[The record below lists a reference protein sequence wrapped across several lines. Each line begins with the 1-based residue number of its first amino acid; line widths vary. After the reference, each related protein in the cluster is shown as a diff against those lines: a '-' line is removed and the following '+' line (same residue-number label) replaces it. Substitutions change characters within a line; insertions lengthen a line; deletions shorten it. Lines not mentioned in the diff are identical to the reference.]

1 MKYFISITVIL
12 FLLICTW
19 SCALKVHEKHL
30 YKTEVEAVHSGTIV
44 DKKIVNPENGLFKS
58 HGTEYYIIIDT
69 GIDKPTLLP
78 DGEKLTKSF
87 SVSEDVYLK
96 YNVGDI
102 FDSYNYKSSSE
113 TATNATTIINGKTY
127 ELVPKS

>member
-1 MKYFISITVIL
+1 MKYLLSIIIII

-19 SCALKVHEKHL
+19 SCTLKVHEKHL
-30 YKTEVEAVHSGTIV
+30 YKTEVEELHSGTIV

-69 GIDKPTLLP
+69 GIDKPAMLP
-78 DGEKLTKSF
+78 NGEKLTKSF

-96 YNVGDI
+96 YNVGDN

-113 TATNATTIINGKTY
+113 AVTNATTIINGTEY
-127 ELVPKS
+127 ELVPRE

>member
-44 DKKIVNPENGLFKS
+44 DKKIVNPEMDYSN
-58 HGTEYYIIIDT
+58 HMEQNII
-69 GIDKPTLLP
+69 
-78 DGEKLTKSF
+78 S
-87 SVSEDVYLK
+87 
-96 YNVGDI
+96 
-102 FDSYNYKSSSE
+102 
-113 TATNATTIINGKTY
+113 
-127 ELVPKS
+127 

>member
-30 YKTEVEAVHSGTIV
+30 YKTEVEAVHSGTMV

-96 YNVGDI
+96 YNVGW
-102 FDSYNYKSSSE
+102 YKEKTAKNLLNTNGNESSLSI
-113 TATNATTIINGKTY
+113 TLRI
-127 ELVPKS
+127 